1 MSILFYGPFHYF
13 IDNIIYIAQE
23 WIYSKENIK
32 IYSIKVSVDCLG
44 KKEKYSCFVLFS
56 GGKGGR
62 KEIY

>member
-1 MSILFYGPFHYF
+1 MGLFTTLLITY
-13 IDNIIYIAQE
+13 IYIAQE

-44 KKEKYSCFVLFS
+44 KKKKNSCFVLFS

-62 KEIY
+62 KEIYW